1 MLLLLSQRFCSLFPA
16 LLAAQ
21 FRVIFREFTCSVFAG
36 KLLQP
41 TPKCVLGETLLTT
54 IFADPETASAPR
66 FDVQRP
72 PLASRFVLPDVVT
85 CVRCRCRESVMVEVR
100 RVEEKRRNELT
111 LPARLGRRDKRGSP
125 VEPQAIGMAWVLA
138 CRSVGARAAPYI
150 LNSAIKEIFGT
161 VVALAP
167 FGVRQ

>member
-16 LLAAQ
+16 L
-21 FRVIFREFTCSVFAG
+21 FRLIFREFTCSVFAG

-72 PLASRFVLPDVVT
+72 PLASRFVLRDLVT
-85 CVRCRCRESVMVEVR
+85 CVRCRCRESVMVEER
-100 RVEEKRRNELT
+100 RVEEKRRNVLT
-111 LPARLGRRDKRGSP
+111 LNARLGGPPVIVLRRELR
-125 VEPQAIGMAWVLA
+125 PQRRWP
-138 CRSVGARAAPYI
+138 AR
-150 LNSAIKEIFGT
+150 
-161 VVALAP
+161 
-167 FGVRQ
+167 

>member
-21 FRVIFREFTCSVFAG
+21 FRLIFREFTCGAFAG

-41 TPKCVLGETLLTT
+41 TPKCVLGETPLTT

-85 CVRCRCRESVMVEVR
+85 CVRCRCRESVMAEVR

-111 LPARLGRRDKRGSP
+111 LPAR
-125 VEPQAIGMAWVLA
+125 
-138 CRSVGARAAPYI
+138 
-150 LNSAIKEIFGT
+150 
-161 VVALAP
+161 
-167 FGVRQ
+167 